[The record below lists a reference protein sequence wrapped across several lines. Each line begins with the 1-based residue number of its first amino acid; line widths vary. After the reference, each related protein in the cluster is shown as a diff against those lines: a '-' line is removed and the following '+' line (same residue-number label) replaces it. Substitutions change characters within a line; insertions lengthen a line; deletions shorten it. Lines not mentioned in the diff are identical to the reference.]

1 MKKNSFIVELIKS
14 PPFLMLMI
22 LAILITVGVLIANHA
37 EKKKVVKMKEE
48 VIYVHPEIKK

>member
-22 LAILITVGVLIANHA
+22 LAILITLGVLIANHV
-37 EKKKVVKMKEE
+37 EKQKVVKMKEE
-48 VIYVHPEIKK
+48 VIYVHPETKK